1 MFALKFLEKSM
12 FGLAEEDY
20 LRVKAKLDEIQSTYP
35 HHSSDEL
42 LVMAVNRLWIDLM
55 ETGKEEPTIEDWR
68 QVCAD
73 LGYRPGTD
81 EDIRRATQK
90 LFQS

>member
-1 MFALKFLEKSM
+1 
-12 FGLAEEDY
+12 
-20 LRVKAKLDEIQSTYP
+20 
-35 HHSSDEL
+35 
-42 LVMAVNRLWIDLM
+42 MAVNRLWIDLM

>member
-1 MFALKFLEKSM
+1 M
-12 FGLAEEDY
+12 FGLSENDC
-20 LRVKAKLDEIQSTYP
+20 LRVQKKLDEIQAAYP
-35 HHSSDEL
+35 HHSSQEL
-42 LVMAVNRLWIDLM
+42 LVIAVNRLWIDLM

-81 EDIRRATQK
+81 EDTRRATQK